1 MIHRNR
7 VIGAFLVTFLLV
19 AAPALAGTKSGRIH
33 AARLHRVTQI
43 TSGDVAL
50 ARNPVTGRD
59 RSARVAR
66 IDYGR
71 QVLIPNTD
79 AQRQVLLPSP
89 DAQRQ
94 VVLPNPDAQRQVLL
108 PNPDA
113 QRQVLLPN
121 PDAQRQVLV
130 PNPDGQ

>member
-7 VIGAFLVTFLLV
+7 VIGAFLVTSLLV

-50 ARNPVTGRD
+50 IPSTATGRD
-59 RSARVAR
+59 RAVRVAR

-71 QVLIPNTD
+71 QVLI
-79 AQRQVLLPSP
+79 
-89 DAQRQ
+89 
-94 VVLPNPDAQRQVLL
+94 PNPDAQRQVLL

-130 PNPDGQ
+130 PNPDAQ

>member
-7 VIGAFLVTFLLV
+7 VVGAFLVTSLLV

-50 ARNPVTGRD
+50 ARSPVIGRD
-59 RSARVAR
+59 RSARIAR
-66 IDYGR
+66 TDYGR
-71 QVLIPNTD
+71 QVLIPNPD
-79 AQRQVLLPSP
+79 AQRQALLPNP

-94 VVLPNPDAQRQVLL
+94 VVLPNPDAQRQVVL

-113 QRQVLLPN
+113 QRQVVLPN
-121 PDAQRQVLV
+121 PDAQ
-130 PNPDGQ
+130 